1 MDSLPDQVFDRQA
14 VCHHKHRAAA
24 ALPSFD
30 FLLREAAERLVDRLL
45 DIRRDFPLALE
56 LTTHG
61 HVLRDAIRL
70 ARHKETEESR
80 PSIKVLLHAQM
91 APAMLRGAGP
101 LQLVADEE
109 SLPIEN
115 SCLDLIVS
123 SCGLHWANDLPGVLI
138 QSRRALKPDGLL
150 LVNFFGGNTLTELR
164 RSLLQA
170 EMEVEG
176 GAGPRVSPFADI
188 RDAGALLQRANLA
201 LPVADTETITVSY
214 DSPMK
219 LFRDLRGMGETNA
232 VIGRRKSFSRRRTLM
247 RACEIYEADHADESG
262 RVPAT
267 FELITLTGWAP
278 AKNQP
283 KSAPRGSGQVP
294 LIRVLGATDDPPKPA

>member
-1 MDSLPDQVFDRQA
+1 MDTLPDQVFDRQA

-61 HVLRDAIRL
+61 HVLRDAIRQ
-70 ARHKETEESR
+70 ARHKETEDSR

-188 RDAGALLQRANLA
+188 RDAGALLQREI
-201 LPVADTETITVSY
+201 LP
-214 DSPMK
+214 
-219 LFRDLRGMGETNA
+219 
-232 VIGRRKSFSRRRTLM
+232 SRLQTQKRLPCPTTL
-247 RACEIYEADHADESG
+247 
-262 RVPAT
+262 
-267 FELITLTGWAP
+267 
-278 AKNQP
+278 Q
-283 KSAPRGSGQVP
+283 
-294 LIRVLGATDDPPKPA
+294 